1 MATIYL
7 TQNKKIEK
15 IITFNH
21 IFLLID
27 ETSTNKATN
36 NEQTTETTTSKSSK
50 SHKGLIGKFQ
60 NLFKSSN
67 PSLGGHKDGS
77 KKHEKLEKQERQQ
90 QQEKPAETT
99 NEADLVAKSV
109 EIVNYQKKT
118 LDTFNNDTIK

>member
-36 NEQTTETTTSKSSK
+36 SEQTTETTTSKSSK

-60 NLFKSSN
+60 NLFKSSS

-77 KKHEKLEKQERQQ
+77 KKHEKLEKQQ

-118 LDTFNNDTIK
+118 LDTFNNETIK